1 MCINQLP
8 RPCGENGKAA
18 RQHHGSLM
26 NNLSQH
32 CNLDETWNKWGDKS
46 RSISLQLIYIK
57 NSELMECKNSGS
69 SKHVSSNQLCFHM
82 FLWISCKVIAYA
94 SAWTLLSLC
103 FWCCAVRVQ
112 SVKSE
117 HMLSSALP
125 VIRCP
130 RQGFLS
136 FCLSALKT
144 KKCPNLQVLF
154 FLFGCH
160 AVYFSIYTQ
169 WYWFVFKSWLMALLL
184 AKIACIKYL

>member
-32 CNLDETWNKWGDKS
+32 CNLDKTWNKWGDKS

-82 FLWISCKVIAYA
+82 FLRISSKVIGCA
-94 SAWTLLSLC
+94 SARTLPLLVLLTLCCQGAERQIRTHAVICPACHQVSVSRLS
-103 FWCCAVRVQ
+103 
-112 SVKSE
+112 
-117 HMLSSALP
+117 
-125 VIRCP
+125 VI
-130 RQGFLS
+130 LS
-136 FCLSALKT
+136 FCFKNKETPRPAGFIFPVWLS
-144 KKCPNLQVLF
+144 CSEF
-154 FLFGCH
+154 
-160 AVYFSIYTQ
+160 YTQ